1 MCKRLCSHWLL
12 GVSWHVSGGLCAPS
26 EESLPLLVSDL
37 LDDLLPVPVISM
49 TSVAVGK
56 GVSPTVVCAAGS
68 VSEAGGQLPA
78 AE

>member
-1 MCKRLCSHWLL
+1 MCKRFCSHWFL

-26 EESLPLLVSDL
+26 EEPLPLLVSDL
-37 LDDLLPVPVISM
+37 LDDLSPVPVISM